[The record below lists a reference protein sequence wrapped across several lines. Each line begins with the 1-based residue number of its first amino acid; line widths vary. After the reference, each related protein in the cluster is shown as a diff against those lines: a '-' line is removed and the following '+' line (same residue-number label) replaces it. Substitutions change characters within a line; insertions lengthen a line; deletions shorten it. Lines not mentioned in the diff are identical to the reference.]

1 MEIPTNFK
9 STIADLISDLTTTFP
24 EHTHLWEEWTIMND
38 EKYQRLFEYC
48 LTIYPERFF
57 DILYQ
62 NDIFEDKENDS
73 NTHFLPNVDFKIL
86 FRSEGVTEQTKQ
98 TIWKYLQLILFSVV
112 GNVKDKNMFGDTAN
126 LFEGINEGDL
136 EEKMKE
142 TMDNIGDFF
151 KNMGLDETLEKT
163 DDADK
168 SENDEIRFD
177 RKENM
182 PDMGNLHE
190 HLRGLFDGKIGA
202 LAKELAEE
210 LSNDLPGMM
219 DISANDASTTQD
231 ILKTMIKNPK
241 KMMNMIKTVGDKIKN
256 KMESGEISKE
266 ELMSEA
272 SGILSKMKEMGGS
285 SEFNK
290 MFKKFAG
297 GMGMG
302 KGAKINTAALNRMSK
317 MESTRDR
324 LLRKMNSNKSN
335 VSIKQGEDDKHLVF
349 SITEEEKQERSVAQ
363 AKSDAE
369 LIASFNESDINPQK
383 SKSAP
388 KKKKSKAK
396 K

>member
-9 STIADLISDLTTTFP
+9 STISDLITDLSNTFP
-24 EHTHLWEEWTIMND
+24 EHNNLWEEWKDMND
-38 EKYQRLFEYC
+38 EKYQKLFDYC

-62 NDIFEDKENDS
+62 NEIFESDSDS
-73 NTHFLPNVDFKIL
+73 NTFFLPSVDFKIL
-86 FRSEGVTEQTKQ
+86 FNSEGVSEQTKQ

-112 GNVKDKNMFGDTAN
+112 GNVKDKNVFGDTAN
-126 LFEGINEGDL
+126 LFEGINENDL

-151 KNMGLDETLEKT
+151 KNMGLDENMEMEESN
-163 DDADK
+163 DDNEEVK
-168 SENDEIRFD
+168 FD
-177 RKENM
+177 NM
-182 PDMGNLHE
+182 EGIPDMGNLHE
-190 HLRGLFDGKIGA
+190 HLKGLFDGKIGK

-210 LSNDLPGMM
+210 LSQDLPSMM
-219 DISANDASTTQD
+219 DISGDDAASTQD
-231 ILKTMIKNPK
+231 ILKSMIKNPK
-241 KMMNMIKTVGDKIKN
+241 KMMNMIKTVGDKIKT
-256 KMESGEISKE
+256 KMDDGEISKE

-272 SGILSKMKEMGGS
+272 SGILSKMKEMGGT

-302 KGAKINTAALNRMSK
+302 KGAKINTAALNRMSR

-324 LLRKMNSNKSN
+324 LLRKMNANKSN
-335 VSIKQGEDDKHLVF
+335 VNIKEGEDEKNLVF
-349 SITEEEKQERSVAQ
+349 SISEEEKQQRSSIQ

-369 LIASFNESDINPQK
+369 LIAAFEQDDEK
-383 SKSAP
+383 KEVKTKP
-388 KKKKSKAK
+388 KKKKGKGK

>member
-9 STIADLISDLTTTFP
+9 STVSDLIVDLSNTFP
-24 EHTHLWEEWTIMND
+24 EHNNLWEEWKDMND
-38 EKYQRLFEYC
+38 EKYQKLFEYC
-48 LTIYPERFF
+48 LTVYPERFF

-62 NDIFEDKENDS
+62 NDIFNSESDS
-73 NTHFLPNVDFKIL
+73 NTFFLPNVDFKIL
-86 FRSEGVTEQTKQ
+86 FNSEGVSEQIKQ

-112 GNVKDKNMFGDTAN
+112 GNVKDKNVFGDTAN

-136 EEKMKE
+136 EEKMKD

-151 KNMGLDETLEKT
+151 KNMGLDENMETEE
-163 DDADK
+163 
-168 SENDEIRFD
+168 SNDEKEEVKFD
-177 RKENM
+177 KMEGI

-190 HLRGLFDGKIGA
+190 HLKGLFDGKIGK

-210 LSNDLPGMM
+210 LSQDLPSMM
-219 DISANDASTTQD
+219 DISGDDATSTQD
-231 ILKTMIKNPK
+231 ILKNMIKNPK
-241 KMMNMIKTVGDKIKN
+241 KMMNMIKTVGDKIKT
-256 KMESGEISKE
+256 KMDDGEISKE

-272 SGILSKMKEMGGS
+272 SGILSKMKEMGGT

-324 LLRKMNSNKSN
+324 LLRKMNANKGN
-335 VSIKQGEDDKHLVF
+335 VNIKEGQDENLVF
-349 SITEEEKQERSVAQ
+349 SISEEEKQERSSIQ

-369 LIASFNESDINPQK
+369 LIAEFEDNNEKKEIK
-383 SKSAP
+383 SKP
-388 KKKKSKAK
+388 KKKKAKSKK
-396 K
+396 

>member
-9 STIADLISDLTTTFP
+9 STITDLIMDLSNTFP
-24 EHTHLWEEWTIMND
+24 EHNNLWEEWKDMND
-38 EKYQRLFEYC
+38 EKYQKLFDYC

-62 NDIFEDKENDS
+62 NEIFNPESDS
-73 NTHFLPNVDFKIL
+73 NTFFLPNVDFKIL
-86 FRSEGVTEQTKQ
+86 FNSEGVSEQIKQ
-98 TIWKYLQLILFSVV
+98 TICKYLHLILFSIV
-112 GNVKDKNMFGDTAN
+112 GNVKDKNVFGDTAN
-126 LFEGINEGDL
+126 LFEGIDENDL

-151 KNMGLDETLEKT
+151 KNMGLDENMETEE
-163 DDADK
+163 
-168 SENDEIRFD
+168 SNDEKEEFKFD
-177 RKENM
+177 KMEGI

-190 HLRGLFDGKIGA
+190 HLKGLFDGKIGK

-210 LSNDLPGMM
+210 LSQDLPSMM
-219 DISANDASTTQD
+219 DISGDDATSTQD
-231 ILKTMIKNPK
+231 ILKSMIKNPK
-241 KMMNMIKTVGDKIKN
+241 KMMNMIKTVGDKIKT
-256 KMESGEISKE
+256 KMDDGEISKE

-272 SGILSKMKEMGGS
+272 SGILSKMKEMGGT

-324 LLRKMNSNKSN
+324 LLRKMNANKGN
-335 VSIKQGEDDKHLVF
+335 VNIKEGEDEKNLVF
-349 SITEEEKQERSVAQ
+349 SISEEEKQERSSIQ
-363 AKSDAE
+363 AKTDAE
-369 LIASFNESDINPQK
+369 LIAEFEDSSEKKEVKNK
-383 SKSAP
+383 P
-388 KKKKSKAK
+388 KKKKGKGK

>member
-9 STIADLISDLTTTFP
+9 STITDLIMDLSNTFP
-24 EHTHLWEEWTIMND
+24 EHNNLWEEWKDMND
-38 EKYQRLFEYC
+38 EKYQKLFDYC

-62 NDIFEDKENDS
+62 NEIFNPESDS
-73 NTHFLPNVDFKIL
+73 NTLFLPNVDFKIL
-86 FRSEGVTEQTKQ
+86 FNSEGVSEQIKQ

-112 GNVKDKNMFGDTAN
+112 GNVKDKNVFGDTAN
-126 LFEGINEGDL
+126 LFEGINENDL

-151 KNMGLDETLEKT
+151 KNMGLDENMEMEE
-163 DDADK
+163 
-168 SENDEIRFD
+168 SNDEKEEFKFD
-177 RKENM
+177 KMEGI

-190 HLRGLFDGKIGA
+190 HLKGLFDGKIGK

-210 LSNDLPGMM
+210 LSQDLPSMM
-219 DISANDASTTQD
+219 DISGDDATSTQD
-231 ILKTMIKNPK
+231 ILKNMIKNPK
-241 KMMNMIKTVGDKIKN
+241 KMMNMIKTVGDKIKT
-256 KMESGEISKE
+256 KMDDGEISKE

-272 SGILSKMKEMGGS
+272 SGILSKMKEMGGT

-324 LLRKMNSNKSN
+324 LLRKMNANKGN
-335 VSIKQGEDDKHLVF
+335 VNIKEGEDEKNLVF
-349 SITEEEKQERSVAQ
+349 SISEEEKQERSSIQ
-363 AKSDAE
+363 AKTDAE
-369 LIASFNESDINPQK
+369 LIAEFEDSSEKKEVKNK
-383 SKSAP
+383 P
-388 KKKKSKAK
+388 KKKKGKGK

>member
-9 STIADLISDLTTTFP
+9 TTISDLIKDLSNTFP
-24 EHTHLWEEWTIMND
+24 EHNNLWEEWNDMND
-38 EKYQRLFEYC
+38 EKYQKLFEYC
-48 LTIYPERFF
+48 LTVYPERFF

-62 NDIFEDKENDS
+62 NEIFESDSDS
-73 NTHFLPNVDFKIL
+73 NTFFLPNVDFKIL
-86 FRSEGVTEQTKQ
+86 FNSEGVSEQTKQ

-112 GNVKDKNMFGDTAN
+112 GNVKDKNVFGDTAN
-126 LFEGINEGDL
+126 LFEGINENDL

-151 KNMGLDETLEKT
+151 KNMGLDENMEMEE
-163 DDADK
+163 
-168 SENDEIRFD
+168 SNDEKEEIKFD
-177 RKENM
+177 KMEGI

-190 HLRGLFDGKIGA
+190 HLKGLFDGKIGK

-210 LSNDLPGMM
+210 LSQDLPSMM
-219 DISANDASTTQD
+219 DISGDDATSTQD
-231 ILKTMIKNPK
+231 ILKSMIKNPK
-241 KMMNMIKTVGDKIKN
+241 KMMNMIKTVGDKIKT
-256 KMESGEISKE
+256 KMDDGEISKE

-272 SGILSKMKEMGGS
+272 SGILSKMKEMGGT

-302 KGAKINTAALNRMSK
+302 KGAKINTAALNRMSR

-324 LLRKMNSNKSN
+324 LLRKMNANKSN
-335 VSIKQGEDDKHLVF
+335 VNIKEGEDEKNLVF
-349 SITEEEKQERSVAQ
+349 SISEEEKQQRSSIQ
-363 AKSDAE
+363 AKMDAE
-369 LIASFNESDINPQK
+369 LIAAFEDNTEDKQVK
-383 SKSAP
+383 SKP
-388 KKKKSKAK
+388 KKKKGKNK